1 MQAHDARLKTLVD
14 TVDMFHGLST
24 EDVQKIFAAGLTM
37 RAEPKDTIF
46 FKDTVGNQM
55 YVVLGG
61 KVGIFDGPRL
71 LAELSTGDTFGEMSL
86 LLGKKR
92 NATAVAL
99 EQSLLFVLDEEIFQ
113 KLLTKKA
120 AIQILLNLS
129 RTLGERLTEANKEI
143 RRLEGR

>member
-1 MQAHDARLKTLVD
+1 MQADDPRLKSLVD

-24 EDVQKIFAAGLTM
+24 SDVQKIFAAGLTM

-61 KVGIFDGPRL
+61 KVGIYDGPRL
-71 LAELSTGDTFGEMSL
+71 LAELTTGDTFGEMSL

-113 KLLTKKA
+113 KLLTKRA

-129 RTLGERLTEANKEI
+129 RTLGERLSEANKEV

>member
-1 MQAHDARLKTLVD
+1 MQADDPRLQTLVD
-14 TVDMFHGLST
+14 TVDLFHGLST
-24 EDVQKIFAAGLTM
+24 SDVQKIFVAGLTM

-61 KVGIFDGPRL
+61 KIGIYDGPHL
-71 LAELSTGDTFGEMSL
+71 LAELTTGDTFGEMSL

-99 EQSLLFVLDEEIFQ
+99 EQTLLFVLDEEIFQ
-113 KLLTKKA
+113 KLLTKRA

-129 RTLGERLTEANKEI
+129 RTLGERLAEANKEI
-143 RRLEGR
+143 RRIEGK

>member
-1 MQAHDARLKTLVD
+1 MQAEDPRLKTLVD
-14 TVDMFHGLST
+14 TVDLFHGLAT
-24 EDVQKIFAAGLTM
+24 TDVQKIFAAGLTM

-86 LLGKKR
+86 LLGRKR
-92 NATAVAL
+92 NATAVAI

-120 AIQILLNLS
+120 AIQILLNLA
-129 RTLGERLTEANKEI
+129 RTLGERLSDANTEI
-143 RRLEGR
+143 RRIEGK